1 MIPLS
6 QTNAISPMRAQR
18 SLVRW
23 ILRFGW
29 PVGIVL
35 VVVPIIWGVLL
46 YSASASRKP
55 SSDSWPTEGYYFAG
69 AQYQLGLQA
78 LRLEIARYH
87 LAFEA
92 QTRDAFRR
100 DSLVLRD
107 VLHAK
112 YAILMD
118 SPELRPFLQAVEGFR
133 VSVEPLT
140 RLNRELDALVD
151 AALASPQ
158 GYREFD
164 RQVEPLSQMVV
175 SMAND
180 LRVAE
185 LTSFEAA
192 FEAQRKATLTYQEV
206 GLALLVMLGLG
217 LIMHVQILR
226 KEDQAL
232 RKEAEARAEAQRSA
246 QARVALLGMVS
257 HELRTPLQTM
267 LADVEVLAD
276 AIAPG
281 TSQRAVDS
289 LERNIGLISGQ
300 LDDIAQYTRM
310 ISGTYEARRERFAL
324 VPMLQRVVGEHLAS
338 VQPGQ
343 QLALE
348 TSIPDDLSVVGDP
361 IRLHQIINNFLS
373 NAIKYGGPDVI
384 SVSVDLEAGSAS
396 GDAEA
401 VKTAIVRVT
410 DHGPGIPDSDFA
422 AIWEPFVRGRRGQ
435 GRSLGSGLGL
445 AVVRLLADSVGWAV
459 GVSNDTVSND
469 VTGQRSGATFF
480 VRFPLVPPH
489 ATQMSEVGQ
498 SG

>member
-1 MIPLS
+1 
-6 QTNAISPMRAQR
+6 MRAHGP
-18 SLVRW
+18 LVRW
-23 ILRFGW
+23 ILRFGR
-29 PVGIVL
+29 PVGVAL
-35 VVVPIIWGVLL
+35 VLL
-46 YSASASRKP
+46 ALLGTVLLHRAANSRNP

-69 AQYQLGLQA
+69 VQYQLGLQA
-78 LRLEIARYH
+78 LRLEMARYH
-87 LAFEA
+87 LAIDPEA
-92 QTRDAFRR
+92 RAALRR

-112 YAILMD
+112 YAILME

-133 VSVEPLT
+133 GSIEPLT
-140 RLNRELDALVD
+140 RMNSELDTMVD
-151 AALASPQ
+151 EALASPQ
-158 GYREFD
+158 GYRQFD
-164 RQVEPLSQMVV
+164 AQVEPLSQRVV

-192 FEAQRKATLTYQEV
+192 FEAQRQATLTYQEV
-206 GLALLVMLGLG
+206 GLALLAMLGLG
-217 LIMHVQILR
+217 LITHVQILR

-276 AIAPG
+276 TTAPRAG
-281 TSQRAVDS
+281 QRAVDS

-310 ISGTYEARRERFAL
+310 VSGTYEARRERFAL
-324 VPMLQRVVGEHLAS
+324 VPMLQRVLGEHLAS

-361 IRLHQIINNFLS
+361 IRLHQVINNFLS

-384 SVSVDLEAGSAS
+384 LVSAQLEDGSAS
-396 GDAEA
+396 GRAVAVEA
-401 VKTAIVRVT
+401 AIVRVT
-410 DHGPGIPDSDFA
+410 DHGPGISDSDFA

-435 GRSLGSGLGL
+435 GRSQGNGLGL
-445 AVVRLLADSVGWAV
+445 AVVRLLADSVGWEV
-459 GVSNDTVSND
+459 GVASAAGNGTA
-469 VTGQRSGATFF
+469 GPGSGATFF
-480 VRFPLVPPH
+480 VRFPLVPPD
-489 ATQMSEVGQ
+489 ATQASEVGR